1 MYFLSVVEEV
11 HRYFTWGKVE
21 IPQWKI
27 YSITIQVLHSKFDMS
42 KSTEIMYLCDEAKL
56 PDVLNQFFACFNT
69 QRGRSAPLINLPAG
83 DLTLVSQHHQMR
95 TRKWMQAGRQAWM
108 ECLAGHWKHVPT
120 SLQRCL
126 LKYSTYHYNKLLF
139 PKKSSVKCLN
149 DYHPVV
155 WTAIGKCNNQML
167 QETCVFAH
175 QNHHLPNLDHS
186 SCEIGTGTR
195 SPPIYWSANWTTC
208 VLVGHCAHRSW
219 TSSQQVR
226 IGNHTTG
233 VCAEGCSSHSS
244 PTTATPSTPPTL

>member
-95 TRKWMQAGRQAWM
+95 TRKWMQAVRQAWM
-108 ECLAGHWKHVPT
+108 ECLALKACANKFTEVFIKIFNI
-120 SLQRCL
+120 SLQQAAV
-126 LKYSTYHYNKLLF
+126 
-139 PKKSSVKCLN
+139 PKKIICEVSEWLSPSGVNSHRQVQQPNASRNLCFRTSEPSS
-149 DYHPVV
+149 
-155 WTAIGKCNNQML
+155 A
-167 QETCVFAH
+167 
-175 QNHHLPNLDHS
+175 
-186 SCEIGTGTR
+186 
-195 SPPIYWSANWTTC
+195 
-208 VLVGHCAHRSW
+208 
-219 TSSQQVR
+219 
-226 IGNHTTG
+226 
-233 VCAEGCSSHSS
+233 
-244 PTTATPSTPPTL
+244 